1 MSVRAGTVFGKNL
14 MENDLLS
21 RTKSR
26 WVEDR
31 SVRYLSTRF
40 NLIFKNFHPIFGGV
54 FQIVPFFY
62 LEGIVSQN
70 LKQFKTK
77 YELDYG
83 IGLRFLNLGLT
94 IDTSLFR
101 MGKNLD

>member
-1 MSVRAGTVFGKNL
+1 MSLKGGYDHFHRYNFNKLILKFGNFREYEKHVIEMSLRAGTVIGKNL

-31 SVRYLSTRF
+31 SVRFLSTRF

-62 LEGIVSQN
+62 L
-70 LKQFKTK
+70 
-77 YELDYG
+77 
-83 IGLRFLNLGLT
+83 
-94 IDTSLFR
+94 
-101 MGKNLD
+101 